1 VKKNGGPD
9 RRFTNNR
16 QFPVMRYGLLALA
29 SSSGLKALFLCSNA
43 EALERFETMFSHSGA
58 ELPPKSSP

>member
-1 VKKNGGPD
+1 
-9 RRFTNNR
+9 
-16 QFPVMRYGLLALA
+16 MRYGLLALA